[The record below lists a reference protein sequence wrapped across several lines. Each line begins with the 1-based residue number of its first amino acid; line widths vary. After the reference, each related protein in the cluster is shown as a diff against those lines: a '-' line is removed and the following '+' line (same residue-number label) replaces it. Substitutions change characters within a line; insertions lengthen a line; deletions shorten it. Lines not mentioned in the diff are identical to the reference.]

1 MDVRYLKTFV
11 ALAETRNVT
20 RTAERLDYAPSSVAA
35 HVHALE
41 GEVGVPL
48 IERAGRG
55 IDLTPAGRTFL
66 GHAKRMV
73 DAERSAIADLRAGAL
88 PPGTLTI
95 GSASS
100 LAAFVLPRILERV
113 HAHRPA
119 LSISTRQGL
128 SDDHVAAV
136 RRGELDLAFTLEAR
150 AHLERLRDAST
161 ATEVFST
168 VPIVAAAAPSHRLA
182 RLERVEP
189 RDFARE
195 TLIVCEAGCSYRE
208 AFAAVLDEAGVR
220 PGPLLD
226 FDNLDAIRRC
236 AIDGLGIAIVPRY
249 VVADA
254 VDAGTLVELP
264 IRAPGDFV
272 IAATWLPSAR
282 SAAVE
287 DVLAAARA
295 ASGLG
300 LEPVQP
306 RQHERARALDVLP
319 QQVVG

>member
-55 IDLTPAGRTFL
+55 IDLTAAGRTFL
-66 GHAKRMV
+66 RHAKRMV
-73 DAERSAIADLRAGAL
+73 DAERNAIADLRAGAI

-95 GSASS
+95 GSAAS
-100 LAAFVLPRILERV
+100 LAAFVLPRIIERV
-113 HAHRPA
+113 HAHRPE
-119 LSISTRQGL
+119 LSVSTRQGQC
-128 SDDHVAAV
+128 DDHVAAV
-136 RRGELDLAFTLEAR
+136 RRGELDLAFSIESR
-150 AHLERLRDAST
+150 AQLERLRDGTT
-161 ATEVFST
+161 ATEIFAP
-168 VPIVAAAAPSHRLA
+168 VPIVAAAAPTHRLA

-189 RDFARE
+189 GDFAGE
-195 TLIVCEAGCSYRE
+195 TLVVCEPGCSYRE
-208 AFAAVLDEAGVR
+208 AFAAVLDDAGVQ
-220 PGPLLD
+220 PGALLD

-236 AIDGLGIAIVPRY
+236 AIDGLGVAIVPRY

-254 VDAGTLVELP
+254 VERGTLVELP

-272 IAATWLPSAR
+272 VAATWLPAAR
-282 SAAVE
+282 SAAVQ

-295 ASGLG
+295 TLGPPASLANAG
-300 LEPVQP
+300 
-306 RQHERARALDVLP
+306 
-319 QQVVG
+319 

>member
-55 IDLTPAGRTFL
+55 IDLTAAGRTFL

-73 DAERSAIADLRAGAL
+73 DAERNAIADLRAGAI
-88 PPGTLTI
+88 PAGTLTI
-95 GSASS
+95 GSAAS
-100 LAAFVLPRILERV
+100 LAAFVLPRILERL
-113 HAHRPA
+113 HAHRPG
-119 LSISTRQGL
+119 LSVSTRQGL
-128 SDDHVAAV
+128 CDDHIAAV
-136 RRGELDLAFTLEAR
+136 RRGELDLAFSVEAR
-150 AHLERLRDAST
+150 AQLERLRDGTT
-161 ATEVFST
+161 ATEVFCT

-189 RDFARE
+189 SDFAGE
-195 TLIVCEAGCSYRE
+195 TLVVCEPGCSYRE
-208 AFAAVLDEAGVR
+208 AFAAVLDDAGVR
-220 PGPLLD
+220 AGALLD

-236 AIDGLGIAIVPRY
+236 AIDGLGVAIVPRY

-272 IAATWLPSAR
+272 IAATWLPAAR
-282 SAAVE
+282 SAAVQ
-287 DVLAAARA
+287 DVLAAARTA
-295 ASGLG
+295 LA
-300 LEPVQP
+300 QP
-306 RQHERARALDVLP
+306 ALATA
-319 QQVVG
+319 G